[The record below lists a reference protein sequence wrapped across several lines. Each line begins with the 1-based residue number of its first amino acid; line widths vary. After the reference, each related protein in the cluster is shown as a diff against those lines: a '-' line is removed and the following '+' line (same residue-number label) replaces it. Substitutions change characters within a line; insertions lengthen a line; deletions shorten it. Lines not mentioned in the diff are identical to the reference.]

1 MKEVTILL
9 AVKNGEKWLEKTLIS
24 VRNQTFKEYEFLII
38 DDGSTDLTKTII
50 LKHKELDARIKY
62 FYKKHSGLTESLNYG
77 LGKASGKW
85 IARLDADD
93 LALPDRLNKQ
103 LSFVKNKKNTVL
115 VGSNFFLQKNK
126 ITIYSSNLPNS
137 NSKLIYRL
145 KTLKGFFPHSSAF
158 FAREVAIQV
167 GGYRASFIKSQDH
180 DLWLRLSERGE
191 INCLSEKLV
200 IINEHSGR
208 ISNSHSDYSQQVYA
222 SAAIYSHY
230 CRLKEGTDKKIF
242 KDSGFRLFLKLLDS
256 YLAKN
261 SFFKFLQLKEDI
273 KSIFSQKQKGLFII
287 RLIYKILTNWN
298 LFYKLVVFYFFG
310 SKLPL
315 KFYKTKFFEKKF

>member
-93 LALPDRLNKQ
+93 IALPDRLNKQ

-126 ITIYSSNLPNS
+126 IVNNKHYKPVSAIRFMRIQSGIGIHRKFISAIKKFLKYYFFRHLSS
-137 NSKLIYRL
+137 
-145 KTLKGFFPHSSAF
+145 FPHIT
-158 FAREVAIQV
+158 VLNI
-167 GGYRASFIKSQDH
+167 
-180 DLWLRLSERGE
+180 
-191 INCLSEKLV
+191 
-200 IINEHSGR
+200 
-208 ISNSHSDYSQQVYA
+208 
-222 SAAIYSHY
+222 
-230 CRLKEGTDKKIF
+230 
-242 KDSGFRLFLKLLDS
+242 FLK
-256 YLAKN
+256 N
-261 SFFKFLQLKEDI
+261 
-273 KSIFSQKQKGLFII
+273 
-287 RLIYKILTNWN
+287 
-298 LFYKLVVFYFFG
+298 
-310 SKLPL
+310 
-315 KFYKTKFFEKKF
+315 